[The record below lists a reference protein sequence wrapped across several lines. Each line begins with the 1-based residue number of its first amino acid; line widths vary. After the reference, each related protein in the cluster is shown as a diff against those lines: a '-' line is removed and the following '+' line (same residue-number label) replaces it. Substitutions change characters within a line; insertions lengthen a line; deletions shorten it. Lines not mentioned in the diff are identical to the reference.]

1 MKLPGT
7 ELLKTLISQ
16 DLLLI
21 KVLIKIKVKAL
32 LFLSILIL
40 NKPKKLEEI
49 LRADYLI
56 KKLLTVF
63 ILIIKK
69 SFNQTLILLLHL
81 YFLIQVEIEI
91 F

>member
-1 MKLPGT
+1 
-7 ELLKTLISQ
+7 
-16 DLLLI
+16 
-21 KVLIKIKVKAL
+21 
-32 LFLSILIL
+32 LSILIL

-69 SFNQTLILLLHL
+69 SFNQTLIYLLHL
-81 YFLIQVEIEI
+81 FFLIQVEIKI
-91 F
+91 FLKKKKKQILIINKCLYKF